1 MIENEPGQKRPAI
14 LLVDDEEQFR
24 GALKKQLSVRGY
36 EVMDVERGFD
46 AIKIVRHNN
55 PEVVVLDQK
64 MPGMDG
70 IQTLKEIKKIRPEV
84 QVIMLTGHANTD
96 DARLTGKL
104 DVFRYMQ
111 KPCMLDELIGNIE
124 AARKERIYAMAR
136 HEIPQARKKNV
147 RQWMWGVHNARPGFL
162 LLGVILFSLILA
174 LPPSEKMRAL
184 ISTPKGAESQV
195 SISGYANYKSM
206 KEGQSIAE
214 YYSYKSD
221 LHNVSKDADGNEIKT
236 PLTVKQA
243 QFRGRVMI
251 GILVVA
257 AIFWGTGAIPVGMTS
272 LLVGVLMYFFNVMP
286 PDLVAKAYAK
296 DAVIFIFGVLAMSNV
311 VAKSGLDKR
320 IGIFLLGKSK
330 TLVGFLFIFS
340 PLLAVTASFLS
351 EHALI
356 AFIVPVLMLAYG
368 GVVKAS
374 GLKQDRELAVL
385 MILLVCFVANA
396 GGPGSPAAGG
406 RNAVMIGIL
415 SDYGI
420 APSFGEW
427 VKYGLPFV
435 PVMSLVIAAYFY
447 VVFRKKLKV
456 KNLNIYEEIR
466 RETKMIG
473 KMTRDEY
480 IVLGVLVL
488 TIILWSTT
496 SDRFGM
502 GGPVILALVIL
513 NVLGLVRWREINSIH
528 WDVVIMYAS
537 ACAMGTGL
545 AVTGAALWIADGFI
559 SILPE
564 ALRSGTGLCIS
575 SSFFAGVLTNFMSDG
590 ATVAAIG
597 PITIPMATLSNT
609 HPWMVGLATAFSSSF
624 ANMLIIG
631 TPNNAIAY
639 SMAKDPESGEQLV
652 SMKDF
657 LKHGFFVLILSF
669 IVLWT
674 WCFCGYWRWIGF

>member
-1 MIENEPGQKRPAI
+1 MIENESGQKRPAI

-24 GALKKQLSVRGY
+24 GALKKQLTVRGY

-162 LLGVILFSLILA
+162 LMGLVLFTLILA
-174 LPPSEKMRAL
+174 WPSSKKMHL
-184 ISTPKGAESQV
+184 LVSTPKGAETTV
-195 SISGYANYKSM
+195 SIYGYANYNSM

-214 YYSYKSD
+214 YYSSKSD
-221 LHNVSKDADGNEIKT
+221 LHNITKDSEGNEVKT
-236 PLTVKQA
+236 PLTIKQV

-257 AIFWGTGAIPVGMTS
+257 AIFWGTGAIPVGITS
-272 LLVGVLMYFFNVMP
+272 LLVGVLMYFFNVLP

-311 VAKSGLDKR
+311 VSKSGLDKR
-320 IGIFLLGKSK
+320 IGMFLLGNSK
-330 TLVGFLFIFS
+330 TFTGFIFIFS
-340 PLLAVTASFLS
+340 PLLAITASFLS

-368 GVVKAS
+368 GVVRAS

-385 MILLVCFVANA
+385 MILLVCFVANV

-435 PVMSLVIAAYFY
+435 PVMSLVIAGYFY
-447 VVFRKKLKV
+447 VVFRKKIKV

-480 IVLGVLVL
+480 IVLGVLAL
-488 TIILWSTT
+488 TIILWSAT

-502 GGPVILALVIL
+502 GGPVILALVLL
-513 NVLGLVRWREINSIH
+513 NIFGLVRWRDINSIH

-545 AVTGAALWIADGFI
+545 AITGAALWIADGFI
-559 SILPE
+559 SVLPE

-609 HPWMVGLATAFSSSF
+609 HPWMVGFATAFSSSF

-639 SMAKDPESGEQLV
+639 SMAKDPETGEQLV

-674 WCFCGYWRWIGF
+674 WCFYGYWRWIGF